1 MASEAQQ
8 PLVSSHAQPAMASP
22 HVQQSRQQWWKPE
35 LGFPFPSAS
44 VLACHASALLLAG
57 IIIYW
62 VVEFYGGVTREIHWH
77 PLLMTIGFIIVF
89 GQGILAYR
97 LLPFSRP
104 ARKIAHLVIN
114 GVALVLALV
123 GVTAVFKF
131 YQIDS
136 VQHLYSLHSW
146 CGSVVLVLFACQWI
160 AGFYTFFYP
169 TNTYTARETAK
180 PWHTFMGI
188 FLFCLA
194 LATASQGIAEKM
206 ANTFNNEGVSKRSLY
221 SVVANLVGLAI
232 FTYGGVVIWT
242 ATVVDKAQEDVAY
255 RILE

>member
-22 HVQQSRQQWWKPE
+22 HAQQSRQQWWKPE

-146 CGSVVLVLFACQWI
+146 CGSVVLVLFACQVLLKPQLLEI
-160 AGFYTFFYP
+160 CP
-169 TNTYTARETAK
+169 NPET
-180 PWHTFMGI
+180 
-188 FLFCLA
+188 
-194 LATASQGIAEKM
+194 
-206 ANTFNNEGVSKRSLY
+206 
-221 SVVANLVGLAI
+221 LVLGRG
-232 FTYGGVVIWT
+232 GGVPRLTSSIRLST
-242 ATVVDKAQEDVAY
+242 FTVGTRGAAQ
-255 RILE
+255 

>member
-22 HVQQSRQQWWKPE
+22 HAQQSRQQWWKPE

-146 CGSVVLVLFACQWI
+146 CGSVVLVLFACQRWWEWRRCSAFTGSI
-160 AGFYTFFYP
+160 PFSTSTACIRGAAQWFFCSSP
-169 TNTYTARETAK
+169 SRGSLNPK
-180 PWHTFMGI
+180 PF
-188 FLFCLA
+188 
-194 LATASQGIAEKM
+194 K
-206 ANTFNNEGVSKRSLY
+206 
-221 SVVANLVGLAI
+221 
-232 FTYGGVVIWT
+232 
-242 ATVVDKAQEDVAY
+242 
-255 RILE
+255 ILPNP